1 MRYLVP
7 FACCFLLTLQIFT
20 FSNALRFELKT
31 GETRCIY
38 DEMNKDEMII
48 GNYEITG
55 GSTSQVSIAVKDSK
69 QHTFFQKLGA
79 SSGKFTFS
87 SEVEDSFD
95 VCFHSKGS
103 SGTVDTH
110 EVFLD
115 IKPEDEVRTD
125 GPENPENLKPLE
137 AELKKVEYY
146 TDSIVRD
153 FVSMHKRADAMR
165 DINASTHSR
174 VLYLSL
180 FSILCLIGLAVWQ
193 VIYLRNYFKS
203 KKLID

>member
-1 MRYLVP
+1 
-7 FACCFLLTLQIFT
+7 
-20 FSNALRFELKT
+20 
-31 GETRCIY
+31 
-38 DEMNKDEMII
+38 MNKDEMII
-48 GNYEITG
+48 GNYEISPG
-55 GSTSQVSIAVKDSK
+55 PTSHVSVDVKDSK
-69 QHTFFQKLGA
+69 QHTFFQKLDA

-87 SEVEDSFD
+87 SEIEDSFD
-95 VCFHSKGS
+95 VCFHSKGD
-103 SGTVDTH
+103 SGTVETR
-110 EVFLD
+110 EVFVD
-115 IKPEDEVRTD
+115 IKQEDEVKDVGT
-125 GPENPENLKPLE
+125 ENLKPIE

-180 FSILCLIGLAVWQ
+180 FSILCLVGLAVWQ